1 MIQSNISRSNIS
13 SMIMSSIWSNLEV
26 WVAAIWF
33 GVILVVGEGV
43 EIGKILITGWGVG
56 VGEILVLALGLRLTA
71 IFVWIILVEWVEV
84 EVWEIL
90 VWEILIVVKGV
101 KVEVKLVGP
110 ILVAA
115 VGAILVWLI

>member
-1 MIQSNISRSNIS
+1 
-13 SMIMSSIWSNLEV
+13 MSSIWSNLEV

-33 GVILVVGEGV
+33 GVILVVGEGE
-43 EIGKILITGWGVG
+43 EIGKILITGWGFG
-56 VGEILVLALGLRLTA
+56 VGALGVRLTA

-101 KVEVKLVGP
+101 KVEVKLVGA

-115 VGAILVWLI
+115 VGAILV